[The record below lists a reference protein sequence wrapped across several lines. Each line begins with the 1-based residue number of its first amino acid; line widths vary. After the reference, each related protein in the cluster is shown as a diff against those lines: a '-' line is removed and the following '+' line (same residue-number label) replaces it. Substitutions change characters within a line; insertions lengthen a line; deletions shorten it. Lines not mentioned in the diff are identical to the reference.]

1 MLRRGVAPPDLVAA
15 LTKTLGN
22 GPWADRRVAALALG
36 HLGGTDTAAL
46 IKAAAD
52 SSSFVREA
60 VAIALTSLGGPSIVE
75 PLLQLSR
82 DEVAQVRAAAA
93 RGLGTIKDDR
103 ATRRRAE
110 LAGDPELVVRAAA
123 GGS

>member
-1 MLRRGVAPPDLVAA
+1 MKEEFEKLLAA
-15 LTKTLGN
+15 EKIKRL
-22 GPWADRRVAALALG
+22 
-36 HLGGTDTAAL
+36 HL
-46 IKAAAD
+46 
-52 SSSFVREA
+52 
-60 VAIALTSLGGPSIVE
+60 E

-110 LAGDPELVVRAAA
+110 LASDPEPLVRAAA